1 MEEWDNSLQQSFLDN
16 SLADYLWFAGIL
28 VTGLILKKFLSKLL
42 SRLLYRVF
50 RRYGKH
56 VGVEKFIAL
65 LSAPVGFLLLV
76 VIVYFSCD
84 RLKFPREWNLDP
96 ENVFGVR
103 FVLIQVFQGA
113 MVLAFTWIATRV
125 IEFIGL
131 VMKSRAAQTE
141 SKLDD
146 QLVPF
151 VKEIAKV
158 IVAGVGF
165 LIMLAVTFDLD
176 VLSLVAGLGIGG
188 LAIALAAKETLENL
202 LGSFT
207 IFLDK
212 PFIVGDQVKV
222 GSIEGMVESIGFRS
236 TRIRALDKMMV
247 TVPNKKMVDA
257 ELINETAR
265 SVRRAKFSIG
275 LMYTTTENQLKNI
288 LKEIRQLLNGHASLE
303 PHPVVRFEHFNN
315 NSLDILI
322 IYVVMTP
329 VYEEF
334 LQVKEELNFKILE
347 IVKNNRSEFAYPS
360 LSVFLNQANTENS

>member
-1 MEEWDNSLQQSFLDN
+1 MEEFNTALQHTFLN
-16 SLADYLWFAGIL
+16 NTLADYLWFFGIL
-28 VTGLILKKFLSKLL
+28 FLGLLLKKFISKVL
-42 SRLLYRVF
+42 SRLLYRLF

-56 VGVEKFIAL
+56 IGVEKFIAL
-65 LSAPVGFLLLV
+65 LSAPVGFLILV
-76 VIVYFSCD
+76 IIVYVACT
-84 RLKFPREWNLDP
+84 RLSFPKEWNLDP
-96 ENVFGVR
+96 ENVFGLR
-103 FVLIQVFQGA
+103 FVLIQVFQGT
-113 MVLAFTWIATRV
+113 MVLAVTWIATRV

-131 VMKSRAAQTE
+131 VMKSRAMHTE

-212 PFIVGDQVKV
+212 PFVVGDHVKAGAV
-222 GSIEGMVESIGFRS
+222 EGTIDSIGFRS
-236 TRIRALDKMMV
+236 TRIRALDKMLV

-265 SVRRAKFSIG
+265 TVRRAKFSLG
-275 LMYTTTENQLKNI
+275 LVYSTNESQLKSI
-288 LKEIRQLLNGHASLE
+288 LKDIRQLLNAHSLLE
-303 PHPVVRFEHFNN
+303 PHPIVRFEQFGNS
-315 NSLDILI
+315 SLDILV

-329 VYEEF
+329 VYEEY
-334 LQVKEELNFKILE
+334 LKVKEEINFAILE
-347 IVKNNRSEFAYPS
+347 IVRKHGSNFALPT
-360 LSVFLNQANTENS
+360 LSVFVNQPQKEDI